1 MSVGSICPPIKGLTW
16 IKGGPMPLPPPGPC
30 VIEFWATW
38 CPPCRQTIPHLTQL
52 QRQLQG
58 KVTIVG
64 ISLDEDIAKLQRF
77 VAAEGEK
84 IGYAIAADLA
94 GGAQQELYLKSEAR
108 GVPHAFLLDADHRI
122 LASSHPMD
130 PAFTSKLQA
139 AAASAGP
146 APAPAPAKKAVP
158 PVTLSFD
165 ELMTKGVKEL
175 KALLA
180 ERGVAHADCLEK
192 GDLARRVVER
202 CSQVT
207 HYV

>member
-1 MSVGSICPPIKGLTW
+1 
-16 IKGGPMPLPPPGPC
+16 
-30 VIEFWATW
+30 
-38 CPPCRQTIPHLTQL
+38 
-52 QRQLQG
+52 
-58 KVTIVG
+58 
-64 ISLDEDIAKLQRF
+64 
-77 VAAEGEK
+77 
-84 IGYAIAADLA
+84 
-94 GGAQQELYLKSEAR
+94 
-108 GVPHAFLLDADHRI
+108 
-122 LASSHPMD
+122 MD